1 MSWHS
6 ALAWALTGESLE
18 LPAPV
23 PDVPLLL
30 AQLADVGWASERIAE
45 HASAVLG
52 GGGVWPHPIPEQLR
66 DGLGAAQLAANLTA
80 ARQACGL
87 LVLDVRPP
95 SRRTTLDADERRLLG
110 EVPPHY

>member
-52 GGGVWPHPIPEQLR
+52 GGGGPGGSDLY
-66 DGLGAAQLAANLTA
+66 LF
-80 ARQACGL
+80 
-87 LVLDVRPP
+87 
-95 SRRTTLDADERRLLG
+95 AD
-110 EVPPHY
+110 HS